1 MVKGIREVLK
11 MTGSS
16 YRLIVEIAERYAKL
30 AEKKA
35 AARATQ
41 QVQVQVAPVQKQP
54 EPTQS
59 FGDFGAEYGMWF
71 K

>member
-1 MVKGIREVLK
+1 

-35 AARATQ
+35 AARTA
-41 QVQVQVAPVQKQP
+41 QVQVATIQKQP

-59 FGDFGAEYGMWF
+59 FGEFSAEYGMWL